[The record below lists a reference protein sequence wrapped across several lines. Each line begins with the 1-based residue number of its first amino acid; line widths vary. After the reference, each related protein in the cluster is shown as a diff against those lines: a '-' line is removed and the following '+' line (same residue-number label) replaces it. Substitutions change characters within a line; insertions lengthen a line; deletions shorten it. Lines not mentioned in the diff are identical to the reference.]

1 MHFKKKIQNCVYH
14 LYLNSTSIWEINAFF
29 PKLSEKD
36 IEEIIDYMNEI
47 YN

>member
-1 MHFKKKIQNCVYH
+1 MWFKKKIRNKVYH
-14 LYLNSTSIWEINAFF
+14 MYLHSVPIETIAHFYNL
-29 PKLSEKD
+29 KEKD